1 MKRGLAIGVLCAV
14 LAAAGVALA
23 ALPEQAVLSTSR
35 NERNP
40 AADAT
45 GTTQVL
51 AFTRSRSG
59 QPNRYDAFAKRG
71 NEATVKLNTSGQGW
85 TGGIDYP
92 MVVYQRIAGGQS
104 NIFLYDFTDGSRPPT
119 PDGVN
124 TTKWE
129 WHPTISGDW
138 LLYGRDNTSN
148 PTQRVVLHN
157 GSTHAERTL
166 DSITT
171 ASRYLQPDQVNGG
184 DWATFTKC
192 APNCN
197 VFLHQISANT
207 TIKVPRPTTDR
218 PRQQYAGGVSPDGD
232 VYLVRSGPRC
242 GERVRIVRYDTD
254 RGDGTFGT
262 IVASLPSGRDI
273 AFAFVREQ
281 FGGARDVYY
290 DRVNCSTG
298 KFDIFKVTDPAPG
311 P

>member
-1 MKRGLAIGVLCAV
+1 VKRGLAIGVLC
-14 LAAAGVALA
+14 VALA
-23 ALPEQAVLSTSR
+23 AGGVAVAALLPEQPVLSTSR

-51 AFTRSRSG
+51 AYTRSRSG
-59 QPNRYDAFAKRG
+59 EPNRYDAFAQREG
-71 NEATVKLNTSGQGW
+71 EAPVKLNTSGQGW

-92 MVVYQRIAGGQS
+92 MVVYQQIASGQS

-119 PDGVN
+119 PAGVN
-124 TTKWE
+124 TSKWE
-129 WHPTISGDW
+129 WHPTMSGDW

-157 GSTHAERTL
+157 QVTHAERTL
-166 DSITT
+166 DSITK
-171 ASRYLQPDQVNGG
+171 ASQYLQPDQVRG

-197 VFLHQISANT
+197 VFRHQISTNT
-207 TIKVPRPTTDR
+207 TMRMPRPTTDR
-218 PRQQYAGGVSPDGD
+218 PRQQYAGGVAPDGD

-242 GERVRIVRYDTD
+242 GEKVRIVRYDPD
-254 RGDGTFGT
+254 QADGTFGT
-262 IVASLPSGRDI
+262 IIASLPAGRDI
-273 AFAFVREQ
+273 AFSYVFEQ
-281 FGGARDVYY
+281 FDGARDFYY

-298 KFDIFKVTDPAPG
+298 KFDIFKVTDPAG

>member
-1 MKRGLAIGVLCAV
+1 MKRGLAIGVLCVV
-14 LAAAGVALA
+14 LAGAGVALA
-23 ALPEQAVLSTSR
+23 ALPEQAVLSSSR

-45 GTTQVL
+45 GTTEVL
-51 AFTRSRSG
+51 AFTRSRAG

-71 NEATVKLNTSGQGW
+71 DEATVKLNTSGQGW

-92 MVVYQRIAGGQS
+92 LVVYQQIAGGQS

-124 TTKWE
+124 TSKWE
-129 WHPTISGDW
+129 WHPTMDGDW
-138 LLYGRDNTSN
+138 LLFGRDNTSN

-157 GSTHAERTL
+157 DQTHAERTL

-171 ASRYLQPDQVNGG
+171 ASRYLQPDQVND

-197 VFLHQISANT
+197 VFRHQISTDT
-207 TIKVPRPTTDR
+207 TIKMPKPTTDR
-218 PRQQYAGGVSPDGD
+218 PRQQYAGGVAPDGD

-242 GERVRIVRYDTD
+242 GERVRIVRYDPD
-254 RGDGTFGT
+254 RLDGTFGT
-262 IVASLPSGRDI
+262 VVASLPAGRDI

-281 FGGARDVYY
+281 FGGARDVLY
-290 DRVNCSTG
+290 DRVNCNTG
-298 KFDIFKVTDPAPG
+298 KFDIFKITDPAG